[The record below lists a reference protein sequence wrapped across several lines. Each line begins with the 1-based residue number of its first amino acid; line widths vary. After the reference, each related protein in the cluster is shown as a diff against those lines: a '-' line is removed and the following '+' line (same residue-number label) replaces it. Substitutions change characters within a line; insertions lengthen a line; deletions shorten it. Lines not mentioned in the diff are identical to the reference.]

1 MRMQLPFL
9 SPHNQQQQR
18 MIWATITGLVVSVLG
33 AALLV
38 YTYFWVPFVLAVVM
52 VVAYYALGSNRVML
66 GTIVLLITVLPFGTL
81 PFRAIITPS
90 LLSLAIIALLT
101 MRFLNIVTTPDYRLD
116 LTGFAPAVL
125 GFLGFTVFAL
135 FLGARGL
142 PDATT
147 LHNYAKFVLGILL
160 MFAVLDIIKDDVD
173 LQWALRL
180 LLIGGTISAGI
191 GLILYIIPDALAE
204 RFLVLFGRIGYP
216 TSGRV
221 LRYVEDDT
229 NGLMRAIGLSVD
241 PNSYGG
247 MLAVIGAIAATQTIV
262 AQPIFRR
269 RIMIGMTGLI
279 VTVLFLTFSRAA
291 LGGMIIA
298 AIYVATVRYRRLWWL
313 IIGGGILATVLLV
326 FLGVGEQFVNRI
338 VQGVQFQD
346 QANQMRLAEFNNAFA
361 VIQAYPFFGIGF
373 GRAPDIDLVAGVS
386 SIYLAIA
393 QRIGL
398 IGLFFFLTLM
408 GSLFVRSW
416 ASLNQAIRLHD
427 EKHASWLI
435 GLQAGIVAA
444 LAVGVLDHYF
454 FNIEFSHMTAL
465 LWCTIGLKLAIA
477 RGIRDAQDEVDA

>member
-1 MRMQLPFL
+1 MQVPFFGGI
-9 SPHNQQQQR
+9 NEQQR
-18 MIWATITGLVVSVLG
+18 RILWATVTGLFISILG

-38 YTYFWVPFVLAVVM
+38 YTYFWVPFVLMAVI

-66 GTIVLLITVLPFGTL
+66 GTIVMLFTVLPFGTL

-90 LLSLAIIALLT
+90 LLSLAILALLA
-101 MRFLNIVTTPDYRLD
+101 MRILNLLTTPDYRLD
-116 LTGFAPAVL
+116 LTGFTPAVL
-125 GFLGFTVFAL
+125 GFLGFTLFAL
-135 FLGARGL
+135 FLGAGGV

-160 MFAVLDIIKDDVD
+160 MFAVLDIIKNDID

-180 LLIGGTISAGI
+180 LLIGGTISAGV
-191 GLILYIIPDALAE
+191 GLLLYIIPDALAE
-204 RFLVLFGRIGYP
+204 RFLMLFGRIGYP

-221 LRYVEDDT
+221 LRYVEDDAD
-229 NGLMRAIGLSVD
+229 GLMRAIGLAVD

-247 MLAVIGAIAATQTIV
+247 MLALIGAIAATQTIV
-262 AQPIFRR
+262 AQPIFTR
-269 RIMIGMTGLI
+269 RIMVFMTGLI
-279 VTVLFLTFSRAA
+279 VLVLFLTFSRAA
-291 LGGMIIA
+291 LGGLIIA

-313 IIGGGILATVLLV
+313 IIGGGLLATILLV

-338 VQGVQFQD
+338 VQGVQFRD
-346 QANQMRLAEFNNAFA
+346 QANQMRLDEFNNAFA

-398 IGLFFFLTLM
+398 IGLGFFLLLM

-416 ASLNQAIRLHD
+416 ASLNRAIQQNNEML
-427 EKHASWLI
+427 ASWLI
-435 GLQAGIVAA
+435 GLQAGLVAA

-477 RGIRDAQDEVDA
+477 RSIDRSHNEVSQ